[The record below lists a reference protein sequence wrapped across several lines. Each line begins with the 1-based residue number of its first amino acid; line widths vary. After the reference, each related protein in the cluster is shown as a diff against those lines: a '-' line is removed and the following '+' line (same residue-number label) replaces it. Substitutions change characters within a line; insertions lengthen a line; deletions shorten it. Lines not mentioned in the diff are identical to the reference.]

1 MDFNFNWKTPVLPRV
16 AFLSASIFLFAFF
29 AFSRGDWMYAL
40 IFLAVSAYQI
50 KLLVEYLDRSN
61 ENMASF
67 LDSIQFDDLS
77 YSFKT
82 ESDDPAV
89 KRLHQ
94 EMNEA
99 MLKLRSSRREK
110 DSEFLFFKNIVMHV
124 GIGLIVFKEDGNI
137 EIFNSAARKL
147 LKINRAVNIRDLAE
161 VSDTLVNVFEK
172 LKTGGRELVRLKIG
186 EELVQLSIYAIE
198 LTLRNEN
205 VKLISIQ
212 NIQSELEE
220 KEMEA
225 WQNLVRVL
233 THEIMNSVTPISSL
247 AGIVE
252 EELKPHVK
260 EDNNEPLTK
269 EQLGDIHLSL
279 QTISKRSEGLIHFV
293 KEFRSLT
300 SIPKPRPVQI
310 DIRTLLEE
318 LAMLH
323 RRDLNDRG
331 IQLSI
336 SVYPEDLTL
345 SADKNMIEQVL
356 INLIRNAIQAFED
369 QEEKKIEIKVFVN
382 EKSRAVI
389 SVKDNGTGIDP
400 EAMEKI
406 FIPFFTTKKS
416 GSGIGLSLSRQIMRV
431 HQGTLTVK
439 STVGKGTEFFMRF

>member
-1 MDFNFNWKTPVLPRV
+1 MDFNWRSPVLPRV
-16 AFLSASIFLFAFF
+16 AFLAASIFLFSFF
-29 AFSRGDWMYAL
+29 TFSSGDWLYAI
-40 IFLAVSAYQI
+40 IFLGLSLYQV
-50 KLLVEYLDRSN
+50 KLLIEYLDRSN
-61 ENMASF
+61 ENIASF

-82 ESDDPAV
+82 ASDDPTV
-89 KRLHQ
+89 KKLHQ
-94 EMNEA
+94 ELNEA
-99 MLKLRSSRREK
+99 LLKLRSSRREK
-110 DSEFLFFKNIVMHV
+110 DSEFLFFRNIVMHV
-124 GIGLIVFKEDGNI
+124 GIGLLVFKEDGSI

-147 LKINRAVNIRDLAE
+147 LRVNRAEKLSDLKE
-161 VSDTLVNVFEK
+161 VSETLVHVFEK

-186 EELVQLSIYAIE
+186 EELVQLSVYAIE
-198 LTLRNEN
+198 LNLRNEN

-252 EELKPHVK
+252 EELKPHVA
-260 EDNNEPLTK
+260 EVSPEPLTK
-269 EQLGDIHLSL
+269 DQLADIHLSL

-300 SIPKPRPVQI
+300 AIPKPRPIQI
-310 DIRTLLEE
+310 DVACLFEE
-318 LAMLH
+318 LTILH
-323 RRDLNDRG
+323 KRDLADRS
-331 IQLSI
+331 IQLI
-336 SVYPEDLTL
+336 TSVYPEDLTL

-356 INLIRNAIQAFED
+356 INLIRNAIQSFED
-369 QEEKKIEIKVFVN
+369 QPEKTIEIKAYVSD
-382 EKSRAVI
+382 KSRPVI
-389 SVKDNGTGIDP
+389 SIRDNGTGIDP

-406 FIPFFTTKKS
+406 FIPFFTTKKT
-416 GSGIGLSLSRQIMRV
+416 GSGIGLSLSRQIMRQ

>member
-1 MDFNFNWKTPVLPRV
+1 
-16 AFLSASIFLFAFF
+16 
-29 AFSRGDWMYAL
+29 MYAL

-247 AGIVE
+247 AAIVE

-260 EDNNEPLTK
+260 EDNNEPLSK
-269 EQLGDIHLSL
+269 DQLGDIHLSL

-331 IQLSI
+331 IQLTL

>member
-1 MDFNFNWKTPVLPRV
+1 MDFNWRSPVVPRV
-16 AFLSASIFLFAFF
+16 AFLAASIFLFSFF
-29 AFSRGDWMYAL
+29 TFSTGDWIYAL
-40 IFLAVSAYQI
+40 VFLALSGYQV
-50 KLLVEYLDRSN
+50 KLLIEHLDRSN
-61 ENMASF
+61 ENIASF

-82 ESDDPAV
+82 ASNDPSV

-94 EMNEA
+94 ELNEA
-99 MLKLRSSRREK
+99 MLKLRNVRREK

-124 GIGLIVFKEDGNI
+124 GIGLIVFKEDGTI

-147 LKINRAVNIRDLAE
+147 LRLNKAEKLSDLKE
-161 VSDTLVNVFEK
+161 VSEILVHVFEK

-186 EELVQLSIYAIE
+186 EELVQLSAYAIE
-198 LTLRNEN
+198 LNLRGEY

-252 EELKPHVK
+252 EELKPHVESENPALLSK
-260 EDNNEPLTK
+260 D
-269 EQLGDIHLSL
+269 QLADIHLSL

-310 DIRTLLEE
+310 EVRCLFDE
-318 LAMLH
+318 LTMLH
-323 RRDLNDRG
+323 KRDLADRD
-331 IQLSI
+331 IQLITSI
-336 SVYPEDLTL
+336 YPDDLTL
-345 SADKNMIEQVL
+345 SADKNMIEQVM
-356 INLIRNAIQAFED
+356 INLIRNAIQSFEEQQD
-369 QEEKKIEIKVFVN
+369 KMIEIKAYLN
-382 EKSRAVI
+382 EKSRPVI
-389 SVKDNGTGIDP
+389 TIRDNGTGIDP

-406 FIPFFTTKKS
+406 FIPFFTTKKT
-416 GSGIGLSLSRQIMRV
+416 GSGIGLSLSRQIMRQ

>member
-1 MDFNFNWKTPVLPRV
+1 MGFNWRSPVLPRV
-16 AFLSASIFLFAFF
+16 AFLAASIFLFGFF
-29 AFSRGDWMYAL
+29 AFSKGDWVYAL
-40 IFLAVSAYQI
+40 IFMALSGYQI
-50 KLLVEYLDRSN
+50 RLLIEYLDRSN
-61 ENMASF
+61 ENIASF

-82 ESDDPAV
+82 ASDDPAV
-89 KRLHQ
+89 KKLH
-94 EMNEA
+94 EELNAA

-124 GIGLIVFKEDGNI
+124 GIGLIVFKEDGTI

-147 LKINRAVNIRDLAE
+147 LKINRVEKLKDLMD
-161 VSDTLVNVFEK
+161 VSETLVHVFEN

-186 EELVQLSIYAIE
+186 EELVQLSVYAIE
-198 LTLRNEN
+198 LNLRGEN

-252 EELKPHVK
+252 EELKPHV
-260 EDNNEPLTK
+260 NELNPLPLSK
-269 EQLGDIHLSL
+269 DQMADIHLSL

-300 SIPKPRPVQI
+300 AIPKPRPTQI
-310 DIRTLLEE
+310 NVRNLFDE
-318 LAMLH
+318 LTVLH
-323 RRDLNDRG
+323 KRDLADRE
-331 IQLSI
+331 IQLI
-336 SVYPEDLTL
+336 TSVYPEDLTL

-356 INLIRNAIQAFED
+356 INLIRNAIQSFED
-369 QEEKKIEIKVFVN
+369 QHDKQVEIKAYVN

-389 SVKDNGTGIDP
+389 SIKDNGTGIDP

-406 FIPFFTTKKS
+406 FIPFFTTKKT
-416 GSGIGLSLSRQIMRV
+416 GSGIGLSLSRQIMRQ